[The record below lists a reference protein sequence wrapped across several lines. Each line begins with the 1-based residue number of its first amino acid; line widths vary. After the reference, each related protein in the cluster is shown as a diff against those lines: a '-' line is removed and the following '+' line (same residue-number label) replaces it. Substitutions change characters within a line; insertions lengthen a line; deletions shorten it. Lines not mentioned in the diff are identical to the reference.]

1 MTALGEADSSLASQ
15 CLALCQ
21 TLTSQGK
28 AFNFSLNIGS
38 TFSFCLD
45 TRSKEALPGGTKKK
59 ASPSTLRRNTKRREE
74 FLLKKSKP
82 QSDAEEREPDVES
95 NQADTFPCDQCENT
109 FRKEKGLKIHK
120 GKAHKMLASPEKTR
134 APSSGSSLAVSPLKE
149 WKEIPKDLQNGFK
162 CGGCEE
168 VFNNEDNMNTH
179 IENNH
184 FSIRCGNCKELI
196 WDKEPPEYP
205 ACPACFVPWTLPA
218 SCYL

>member
-95 NQADTFPCDQCENT
+95 NQADTFPCDSVKTHSEKKRVWKFTRGRHTRCWLVLRRRVRHLLGLLLLFHRWKNG
-109 FRKEKGLKIHK
+109 RKSQKICRMVSNVVDVK
-120 GKAHKMLASPEKTR
+120 KFSTMKTT
-134 APSSGSSLAVSPLKE
+134 
-149 WKEIPKDLQNGFK
+149 W
-162 CGGCEE
+162 
-168 VFNNEDNMNTH
+168 TH
-179 IENNH
+179 
-184 FSIRCGNCKELI
+184 
-196 WDKEPPEYP
+196 
-205 ACPACFVPWTLPA
+205 TLRTIISA
-218 SCYL
+218 LGAAIARN

>member
-21 TLTSQGK
+21 ALTSQGK

-38 TFSFCLD
+38 TFSFSLD
-45 TRSKEALPGGTKKK
+45 TRSKEAPPGGTKKK
-59 ASPSTLRRNTKRREE
+59 ASPSTLKRNTRRREE

-82 QSDAEEREPDVES
+82 QSDLEEREPDVES
-95 NQADTFPCDQCENT
+95 HQEDSFPCDQCENT

-120 GKAHKMLASPEKTR
+120 GKAHKVLTTPEKMR
-134 APSSGSSLAVSPLKE
+134 APPSLPSLPVSPLKE
-149 WKEIPKDLQNGFK
+149 LVEIGKDLRNDFK

-168 VFNNEDNMNTH
+168 VFNSEDNMNTH

-184 FSIRCGNCKELI
+184 FSIRCFSCKELI
-196 WDKEPPEYP
+196 WDQEPP
-205 ACPACFVPWTLPA
+205 ACPACHVAWTWPA
-218 SCYL
+218 